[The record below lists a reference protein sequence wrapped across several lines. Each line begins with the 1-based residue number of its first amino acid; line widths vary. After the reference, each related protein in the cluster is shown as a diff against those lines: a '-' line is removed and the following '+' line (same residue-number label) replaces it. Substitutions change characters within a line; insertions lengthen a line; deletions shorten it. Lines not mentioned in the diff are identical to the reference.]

1 MTYIRLTRASTKQVV
16 TLIVNTHAPNVY
28 HWRPQD
34 KHLELLLALIS
45 VIPEDISNRAQG
57 F

>member
-1 MTYIRLTRASTKQVV
+1 MTYLRPTRASTKQVV

-28 HWRPQD
+28 RWLPQD
-34 KHLELLLALIS
+34 KCLELLLALVS
-45 VIPEDISNRAQG
+45 VIPEDISNRAQA